1 MLASIFGSCLAGGEF
16 LGMLTSPSWF
26 AGRKAEFTLHCFFFL
41 YTTVMKIVI
50 RLLPFLSVLVFA
62 KLNNVQ
68 EFRLLGC

>member
-26 AGRKAEFTLHCFFFL
+26 AGRKAEFTLHCFFL
-41 YTTVMKIVI
+41 IHDCDEDRNQIVAV
-50 RLLPFLSVLVFA
+50 SVSVVFFA